1 MYISFTIIKELWN
14 KEKLE
19 KFKIEL
25 NASDTQNAQIFRIDE
40 KKAININLI
49 LTDEYLKKLED
60 QKVEK
65 ISIYYNPQLMKILK
79 RHYPDRYYTEEIE
92 PLYKVEH
99 LFLQFE
105 MANKQ
110 SSYEGTFFKKR
121 YLKILQDI
129 ISSDF
134 KIKKII
140 AVYNDLLNRES
151 LLKIKALFSDSININ
166 FIQSERGI
174 LLVLDNTAYK
184 KNPLLVRL
192 QLMVRKIF
200 SDINYSYFKAVDVA
214 SGFKEY
220 FKPTDDISKKLV
232 ILVGKT
238 ENHLFLFKKIKFFDP
253 FSKIVWITQ
262 EHLNSKPDLIF
273 DSIIT
278 KLKQDYTEEYKIYSK
293 PREEKNPLP
302 QKDLQNYR
310 KFLTV
315 FHKKFNLKGYIELG
329 FDIQEK
335 GKDYD
340 MFQPKT
346 HLMNIL
352 LDLRYSPKKVFNQLM
367 SE

>member
-1 MYISFTIIKELWN
+1 MYIPFTIIKELWN

-25 NASDTQNAQIFRIDE
+25 DASDTQNAQIFRIDE
-40 KKAININLI
+40 KKAITINLI

-60 QKVEK
+60 QKVER

-79 RHYPDRYYTEEIE
+79 RYHPNHYYTEEIE
-92 PLYKVEH
+92 PLYKIEH

-105 MANKQ
+105 MANKL
-110 SSYEGTFFKKR
+110 SSYDNTFFKKR
-121 YLKILQDI
+121 YLTMLQDI
-129 ISSDF
+129 ISSET
-134 KIKKII
+134 KIKKIV
-140 AVYNDLLNRES
+140 AVYNDLLNREL
-151 LLKIKALFSDSININ
+151 LLKIKTLFSDSVNIN
-166 FIQSERGI
+166 FIQSERGV

-184 KNPLLVRL
+184 KDPHLVRL
-192 QLMVRKIF
+192 QFMVRKIF
-200 SDINYSYFKAVDVA
+200 NDVNYSHLKAVDVS

-220 FKPTDDISKKLV
+220 FKPTDKAFKKLV

-238 ENHLFLFKKIKFFDP
+238 ENHLVLFKKIKIFDS
-253 FSKIVWITQ
+253 FSKIVWITP
-262 EHLNSKPDLIF
+262 EHLKSKPDLIF

-293 PREEKNPLP
+293 PREKKNPLS
-302 QKDLQNYR
+302 QNDLQNYR
-310 KFLTV
+310 KYLAV
-315 FHKKFNLKGYIELG
+315 FGRKFNLKGYIELAY
-329 FDIQEK
+329 DIQEK
-335 GKDYD
+335 SKDSD

-352 LDLRYSPKKVFNQLM
+352 LDLRYSPVKIFNQLM